1 MKIGR
6 IAIIGHGFV
15 GQAVDYAFHYSD
27 NIIIDPKYG
36 EVDYSQFEAP
46 EAVFICVPTPMS
58 DDGEVNSEHIES
70 SLENIRTHW
79 SEIDGSPT
87 VIIKSTVTPQV
98 LSILSGLYHDLNLCY
113 NPEFLTERAA
123 KDDFVNPPFHII
135 GTDRTEIAQHVIN
148 LYGTYSL
155 CNNCLTYQMTM
166 EEAAWVK
173 YGINSFLA
181 TKIIFFNQLAAEISK
196 NGFRPNA
203 VLNAISAD
211 ERIGPSHTRVPGF
224 DGKPGYGGAC
234 FPKDVSAIRATG
246 DFSLL
251 DEVHRINVNYRKDLD
266 LDARELEQNVR
277 FK

>member
-1 MKIGR
+1 MKKGT

-15 GQAVDYAFHYSD
+15 GQAVDYAFQYSD

-36 EVDYSQFEAP
+36 EINYKDCEIP

-58 DDGEVNSEHIES
+58 EDGEVDSTHIRSALDQVWEHWTRSGS
-70 SLENIRTHW
+70 SPL
-79 SEIDGSPT
+79 
-87 VIIKSTVTPQV
+87 VIIKSTVTPEV
-98 LSILSGLYHDLNLCY
+98 LGKLENEFSSLNLCY

-135 GTDRTEIAQHVIN
+135 GTNSMDLFDWTVE
-148 LYGTYSL
+148 LYTIYSI
-155 CNNCLTYQMTM
+155 CNDCIVYPMSM
-166 EEAAWVK
+166 MEAAWVK

-196 NGFRPNA
+196 NGFKPNA

-211 ERIGPSHTRVPGF
+211 TRIGPSHTRVPGF

-234 FPKDVSAIRATG
+234 FPKDVSAIKATG

-266 LDARELEQNVR
+266 LDAREMEQNVM